1 MVQIRFVDP
10 LFWNWACLDLYFLQ
24 SRADIGKGAGIFSL
38 MEKGISEIGLLQ
50 DIYDEKQHP
59 PPPPL
64 PKVTVKDTQKF
75 SEVSILEEYT
85 LLICP

>member
-10 LFWNWACLDLYFLQ
+10 LFWNWACLDLYLLQ
-24 SRADIGKGAGIFSL
+24 SWADIGKGAGIFRL

-50 DIYDEKQHP
+50 DIYDEKPRP
-59 PPPPL
+59 PQ
-64 PKVTVKDTQKF
+64 VTVKDTQKF